1 MNGTSESLLPIAER
15 EEEVKLRTCIY
26 NLAIIAA
33 PQVVSMVLN
42 YLPQTINVLF
52 ISRLG
57 DADMLAA
64 VGLANLVFNIGGVSC
79 GYGINQAIETLVSQS
94 RGNSGHR
101 LASIHMAKGMCIGLL
116 LSTILFIV
124 LQFTEIV
131 LKFLGQDPVVARH
144 AMDYQHSMY
153 AIKHRIDGMSVEG
166 TLVLPIGYTIIS
178 YTSRCSTNIHS
189 EYVLWMVGIPQD
201 WYTFYD
207 YLMLRM
213 IVGLLQDSAQLAAHV
228 SVCNVSVLMF
238 MVSYGLQA
246 GLSAKIGAAVGSGNL
261 YLARMYCKCATLM
274 GGCMLVVIEL
284 TLITFRSTIAS
295 FYAAREPEVSGYLT
309 VLIFPYLGIQE
320 VFDFAQA
327 CMQGVFKGLGIQRY
341 AAVVN
346 LCSYYLCMLPLGYLL
361 CIHFEL
367 GVYGMWMAFIV
378 SVAGVASSYS
388 IILRSTDWSKHM
400 DAAHVRIKRAL

>member
-1 MNGTSESLLPIAER
+1 MWNPSITAIPRDALP
-15 EEEVKLRTCIY
+15 TFTW
-26 NLAIIAA
+26 
-33 PQVVSMVLN
+33 SMFYGWWE
-42 YLPQTINVLF
+42 YLKI
-52 ISRLG
+52 
-57 DADMLAA
+57 
-64 VGLANLVFNIGGVSC
+64 
-79 GYGINQAIETLVSQS
+79 
-94 RGNSGHR
+94 
-101 LASIHMAKGMCIGLL
+101 
-116 LSTILFIV
+116 
-124 LQFTEIV
+124 
-131 LKFLGQDPVVARH
+131 
-144 AMDYQHSMY
+144 
-153 AIKHRIDGMSVEG
+153 
-166 TLVLPIGYTIIS
+166 
-178 YTSRCSTNIHS
+178 
-189 EYVLWMVGIPQD
+189 GIPSMITLCSE
-201 WYTFYD
+201 WWAYEIAT
-207 YLMLRM
+207 L